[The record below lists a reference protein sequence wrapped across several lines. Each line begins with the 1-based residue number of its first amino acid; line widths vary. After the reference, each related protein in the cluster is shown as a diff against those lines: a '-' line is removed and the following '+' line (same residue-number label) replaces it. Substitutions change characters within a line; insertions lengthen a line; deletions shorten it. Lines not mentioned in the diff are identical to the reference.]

1 VFERSWGSRLIKTA
15 GSPTGSPFSSASSSF
30 SLIQQGG
37 QLLLSIGWMQ
47 ISASDS
53 AVCWVALF
61 RNAVILGEGS
71 VIVSG
76 LGTSP

>member
-1 VFERSWGSRLIKTA
+1 
-15 GSPTGSPFSSASSSF
+15 
-30 SLIQQGG
+30 
-37 QLLLSIGWMQ
+37 MQ